1 MDFGTYL
8 KQELGYQSG
17 QFIPRREA
25 QALQAK
31 YNKYIQDAEEK
42 LESTN
47 AAKARQVAAD
57 IQMAETVKQS
67 KEAGVE
73 IPQDRIS
80 AALGLMQTG
89 QQEKALEL
97 AGQPLAI
104 KQAEDTKRTLKEEEE
119 RKSNE
124 VKLAGSEA
132 ALRAAGDASYA
143 IKTIN
148 ELTSSPGFSGVFG
161 AKSGFKWLPGTKA
174 RDAEASRKAI
184 VSLATTDSMRKFQ
197 GLGSMSDAEFAV
209 AKSAATKLEDT
220 YISDEAAAQELNRLR
235 DYFSTSIRR
244 AEELGKIPKGSS
256 EKMISEAM
264 ANLAKSKVSSTE
276 ETATPKTKTELLRA
290 NIK

>member
-17 QFIPRREA
+17 QFIPQREA

-31 YNKYIQDAEEK
+31 YNKYIQDEQQK
-42 LESTN
+42 LASTN
-47 AAKARQVAAD
+47 AAKARQTAAD
-57 IQMAETVKQS
+57 IQAAQTLKES
-67 KEAGVE
+67 EEAGVK

-80 AALGLMQTG
+80 AALELRQTG
-89 QQEKALEL
+89 QPEEALKL
-97 AGQPLAI
+97 LGQPLAT
-104 KQAEDTKRTLKEEEE
+104 KRAEDEKKLLKEEEE

-161 AKSGFKWLPGTKA
+161 AKAGFKWLPGTKA

-209 AKSAATKLEDT
+209 AKTAATKLEDT

-276 ETATPKTKTELLRA
+276 ETATPKTKTELLKA
-290 NIK
+290 KIK